1 MNYLKQWGIY
11 TMQNLTNENYYEHN
25 EYMSASQFKDFYKC
39 EAYGLAKYKGEWVDE
54 SNNAFLIGGYVDAY
68 FSNELELYRFNH
80 PEMTNKD
87 GTLKAIYQI
96 AEVVIKADE
105 EDEYMLHLLT
115 GGQTQL
121 IQTGTISGVPF
132 KIKMDNVLDDTIV
145 DGKVMKDTKDVW
157 QDGYKAF
164 WEAYGYDIQLAIYQY
179 IHAQNEG
186 VMKTCKLAVTTKEAV
201 PEKAVYRFSQKTLDN
216 ALEIVKNLAP
226 RYHDIKLGLIEPI
239 GCGKCAYCR
248 SKMKL
253 NENMER
259 EI

>member
-1 MNYLKQWGIY
+1 MENV
-11 TMQNLTNENYYEHN
+11 LTNDNYYEN
-25 EYMSASQFKDFYKC
+25 NDYMSASQFKDFLKC
-39 EAYGLAKYKGEWVDE
+39 EAYAMAKYKKEWIDE
-54 SNNAFLIGGYVDAY
+54 TNNAFLIGGYVDAY
-68 FSNELELYRFNH
+68 FSNELEKFKFEHSELF
-80 PEMTNKD
+80 NKD
-87 GTLKAIYQI
+87 GTLKATYKI
-96 AEVVIKADE
+96 AEIVIERIKQD
-105 EDEYMLHLLT
+105 DYMMQLLS
-115 GGQTQL
+115 GQTQL

-132 KIKMDNVLDDTIV
+132 KIKMDSVLDDTIV
-145 DGKVMKDTKDVW
+145 DQKIMKDTKDVW

-186 VMKTCKLAVTTKEAV
+186 VMKTCKLAVATKETS
-201 PEKAVYRFSQKTLDN
+201 PELVVYRFSQKTLNN

-226 RYHDIKLGLIEPI
+226 RYHDIKLGLIEPV

>member
-54 SNNAFLIGGYVDAY
+54 SNNAFLIGGYIDAY

-87 GTLKAIYQI
+87 GSLKSTFKVCEQ
-96 AEVVIKADE
+96 VIERIKQ
-105 EDEYMLHLLT
+105 DEYFMKLIS
-115 GGQTQL
+115 GQTQV
-121 IQTGTISGVPF
+121 IQTGLISGVPF
-132 KIKMDNVLDDTIV
+132 KIKMDSVLDDTIV
-145 DGKVMKDTKDVW
+145 DLKIMKDTKDVW
-157 QDGYKAF
+157 IDGYKPF
-164 WEAYGYDIQLAIYQY
+164 YEAYGYDIQKAIYQY

-186 VMKTCKLAVTTKEAV
+186 IKKTCKLAVATKETS
-201 PEKAVYRFSQKTLDN
+201 PELAVYRFSQKTLDN

-226 RYHDIKLGLIEPI
+226 RYHDIKLGLIEPV

-253 NENMER
+253 NETMER

>member
-1 MNYLKQWGIY
+1 M
-11 TMQNLTNENYYEHN
+11 TENLTNDNYYEDTT
-25 EYMSASQFKDFYKC
+25 YMSASQFKDFLKC
-39 EAYGLAKYKGEWVDE
+39 EAYALAKIKGEWVDE

-68 FSNELELYRFNH
+68 FSNELEQYKFKHSELF
-80 PEMTNKD
+80 NKD
-87 GTLKAIYQI
+87 GTLKSTYKI
-96 AEVVIKADE
+96 AEEVIE
-105 EDEYMLHLLT
+105 RIEQDEYMMQLLS
-115 GGQTQL
+115 GQTQL

-132 KIKMDNVLDDTIV
+132 KIKMDSVLDDTIV
-145 DGKVMKDTKDVW
+145 DQKIMKDTKDVW

-186 VMKTCKLAVTTKEAV
+186 VMKTCKLAVATKETS
-201 PEKAVYRFSQKTLDN
+201 PELAVYRFSQKTLDN
-216 ALEIVKNLAP
+216 ALQIVKDLAP
-226 RYHDIKLGLIEPI
+226 RYHDIKLGLINPV

-253 NENMER
+253 NETMER

>member
-1 MNYLKQWGIY
+1 ME
-11 TMQNLTNENYYEHN
+11 NLTNDNYYSDTH
-25 EYMSASQFKDFYKC
+25 YMSASQFKDFLKC

-54 SNNAFLIGGYVDAY
+54 TNNAFLIGGYVDAY
-68 FSNELELYRFNH
+68 FSNELEQYKFKHSELF
-80 PEMTNKD
+80 NKD
-87 GTLKAIYQI
+87 GSLKATYKI
-96 AEVVIKADE
+96 AEEVIERIKQ
-105 EDEYMLHLLT
+105 DEYMMQLLS
-115 GGQTQL
+115 GQTQL

-132 KIKMDNVLDDTIV
+132 KIKMDSVLDDTIV
-145 DGKVMKDTKDVW
+145 DQKIMKDTKDVW

-186 VMKTCKLAVTTKEAV
+186 MMKTCKLAVATKETS
-201 PEKAVYRFSQKTLDN
+201 PELAVYRFSQKTLDN

-226 RYHDIKLGLIEPI
+226 RYHDIKLGLINPI